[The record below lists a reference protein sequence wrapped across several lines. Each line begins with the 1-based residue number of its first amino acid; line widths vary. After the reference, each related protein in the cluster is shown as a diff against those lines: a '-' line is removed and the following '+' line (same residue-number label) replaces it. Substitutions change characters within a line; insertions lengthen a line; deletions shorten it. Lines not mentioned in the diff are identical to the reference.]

1 MKPAVSTATKTDSL
15 FSSLSDLP
23 FLFVGSGFARRYLG
37 LPDWAGLL
45 KIFAE
50 QAKPGSSLVYDSY
63 VQKVKALNK
72 GSFCLPAVA
81 SAVEADFNER
91 WFAADEFKQQR
102 EKFADSVHR
111 GISPFKLCVADYVTN
126 RTIET
131 SNHMLLDELA
141 CFSRLAKRSLAGVI
155 TTNYDTL
162 IEKHLEEF
170 KVFIGQ
176 DELVFSAI
184 QGVAEIY
191 KIHGSCTKPDSLVIN
206 QEDYEDFDRR
216 NAYLAAKLL
225 TIFVEHPIIFIG
237 YSITD
242 SNIRSI
248 LTAIIDCLPSS
259 KLELL
264 KDRMIFVEW
273 NGGDSTQNDINT
285 HSIDFGNGKTLT
297 MTRVFIDRFM
307 PIFSGLLK
315 IKARYNLSWMRRL
328 KNDIYEL
335 VKNNQP
341 IDRVGLLNFEG
352 SGENEP
358 QFVVGVGTSRGVEYK
373 MPDASDV
380 YRDIVMND
388 AGFDVARLL
397 EDALP
402 KLFKMHSG
410 SLPFYKYLAAYGKQP
425 PDFLRRELAES
436 LDHFRSDTIR
446 NEKRK
451 STITWLDFETLCQDN
466 NFSKALD
473 CFPLLDDSSIQISK
487 LESIL
492 KQLFSENKEILES
505 SKTDKTLKTK
515 LRRVIKMFD
524 WLKFG
529 RKEKAA

>member
-1 MKPAVSTATKTDSL
+1 MKSAVSKATKTDSL

-81 SAVEADFNER
+81 SAIEADFNER

-102 EKFADSVHR
+102 EKFADSIHR

-131 SNHMLLDELA
+131 SNQMLLDELA

-273 NGGDSTQNDINT
+273 NGGDSAQNDINT

-373 MPDASDV
+373 MPNASEI

-388 AGFDVARLL
+388 GGFDVARLI
-397 EDALP
+397 EDSLP
-402 KLFKMHSG
+402 LLLKS
-410 SLPFYKYLAAYGKQP
+410 SAPLPFYKYFAYYKKP
-425 PDFLRRELAES
+425 FPDFLRGEMAHNLNS
-436 LDHFRSDTIR
+436 FRSNTIKKDKQR
-446 NEKRK
+446 LKINWSDFVDHCKEK
-451 STITWLDFETLCQDN
+451 N
-466 NFSKALD
+466 YAKAFA
-473 CFPLLDDSSIQISK
+473 CFPLIDDAEIQ
-487 LESIL
+487 LEQLEMTL
-492 KQLFSENKEILES
+492 KQLFTENKDVLDSEKDGF
-505 SKTDKTLKTK
+505 KTN
-515 LRRVIKMFD
+515 LRRVIRMFD
-524 WLKFG
+524 WLKYG
-529 RKEKAA
+529 KKEKAA